1 MYKIDRDKIEIIQ
14 VDLLEFNV
22 SRYNTDI
29 KLIDWNDKEP
39 NEYDDDGKLYKIH
52 FTDEDGFLEKDAV
65 AALSFNLLLNA
76 ESMNTYLVLYEGK
89 PVVIIVPQGYS
100 YEEKT
105 PVFAYWNNK
114 GEAMSYFLM
123 GIGSLNIDGKGLK
136 LWK

>member
-22 SRYNTDI
+22 SAYNVDI
-29 KLIDWNDKEP
+29 KVIDWNNREP

-76 ESMNTYLVLYEGK
+76 ESMNTYLVLYEEK
-89 PVVIIVPQGYS
+89 PVAIIVPQGYS

-105 PVFAYWNNK
+105 PCFVHWDSK
-114 GEAMSYFLM
+114 GEAISYFLM
-123 GIGSLNIDGKGLK
+123 GSGPLNICGKELT
-136 LWK
+136 LWR

>member
-76 ESMNTYLVLYEGK
+76 ESMNTYLVLYERK

-105 PVFAYWNNK
+105 PVFAHWNNK